1 MEVRRD
7 ILWRVYCCFIGMA
20 LLCVFILGKAFYLQG
35 VQGSYWRQM
44 SDSMHQKIV
53 ELDADRGTIYSEDGQ
68 MLSTSLPQFDIYM
81 DMQADGLREK
91 NGRIFRENIDSFSRA
106 MANYFGDKSAAQYK
120 TELQTAYR
128 QKKRYFQLRKKMSFE
143 EYKAFRQFPLVKLG
157 RNKSGVIVE
166 ENSKR
171 LAPFGLLANRTIGL
185 SREHVASDGKVKKMN
200 VGLEMSYDSLLTGQ
214 KGQRLVRFI
223 AGGAV
228 PVEGFQV
235 EPENGRDIYTT
246 IDVNMQDVVQ
256 TSLLKVMLQSEAQ
269 YGTCILMET
278 KTGKI
283 KAIANLGR
291 RPDGTY
297 WEDDNYALRVTEP
310 GSTIKLVTLLAVLE
324 KGTSKLDDMVEV
336 GSAGRMVVGP
346 RNINDA
352 ERSPKPVLTV
362 KECFAHSSNVG
373 MGKLAFKAF
382 AQKPEEFRE
391 YLHRYHMDVP
401 SPIDLSHLPKPM
413 VAPLQKSHGGV
424 MNMITMSF
432 GYAVQVS
439 PLHTITLYN
448 AIANDGKMM
457 KPYLVNSIRDNGVL
471 VKEFEPQTMEKNIAS
486 PSSVK
491 AARESMEAVITE
503 GTGKYA
509 FKDMPFKIAGKTGTA
524 HVADGNVKYSD
535 GVYQASFVGYFPA
548 DQPQYTC
555 IVVIRSKPHA
565 AVHYGGSLAGPVFR
579 EVATKVYAMY
589 VNRKSAT
596 PFVPKRDSS
605 SYFFAG
611 DAGDVKKVLQTL
623 KMPFR
628 DSVNDQTWTNVYGN
642 TGGTSQPVLSVNR
655 VRKELMPNVRGMG
668 LRDAL
673 YMLES
678 LGMKV
683 TIRGKGKVIS
693 QSVSPGTAISR
704 NLAVVLDLG

>member
-1 MEVRRD
+1 
-7 ILWRVYCCFIGMA
+7 
-20 LLCVFILGKAFYLQG
+20 
-35 VQGSYWRQM
+35 M

-91 NGRIFRENIDSFSRA
+91 NGRIFQENIDSFSRA
-106 MANYFGDKSAAQYK
+106 MAGYFGDKSAAQYK
-120 TELQTAYR
+120 TELQVAFR
-128 QKKRYFQLRKKMSFE
+128 QKKRYFPLRKKMSFE

-235 EPENGRDIYTT
+235 EPENGRDVYTT

-256 TSLLKVMLQSEAQ
+256 TSLLKVMVQSEAL

-439 PLHTITLYN
+439 PLHTVTLYN

-457 KPYLVNSIRDNGVL
+457 KPYLVNSIRENGVL
-471 VKEFEPQTMEKNIAS
+471 VKEFEPQAIEKSIAS
-486 PSSVK
+486 ASSVK

-524 HVADGNVKYSD
+524 HVADGSVKYSD
-535 GVYQASFVGYFPA
+535 DVYQASFVGYFPA

-589 VNRKSAT
+589 VNRKSPT

-611 DAGDVKKVLQTL
+611 DAGDIKKVLQTL
-623 KMPFR
+623 RVPFR
-628 DSVNDQTWTNVYGN
+628 DSVNEQTWTNVYGN
-642 TGGTSQPVLSVNR
+642 AGGTGQPVLSVNR

-678 LGMKV
+678 LGLKV
-683 TIRGKGKVIS
+683 TIKAKGKVIS
-693 QSVSPGTAISR
+693 QSVSPGTAINR